1 MSFTLTRYPRLM
13 ASSRSNQL
21 PNSSMQRT
29 ALMLSVMPTLMAST
43 LRKFPYVRNAK
54 SLLWVDCLGALVV
67 GVLVFTLSSWL
78 SALYAMPEPFVI
90 ALGAANLTYGAF
102 SLSLARRTVRPR
114 ALLLLSGANL
124 AWAVFC
130 VIASIILAAQASAY
144 GLALLLL
151 EGVYVGGLGLLEWR
165 FLDALLTDD

>member
-1 MSFTLTRYPRLM
+1 
-13 ASSRSNQL
+13 
-21 PNSSMQRT
+21 
-29 ALMLSVMPTLMAST
+29 MLRVMPTSMAST

-54 SLLWVDCLGALVV
+54 SLLWIDCLGGLVV

-78 SALYAMPEPFVI
+78 SGFYAMPEPFVI

-114 ALLLLSGANL
+114 ALLLLLIGANL

-144 GLALLLL
+144 GLALLLF
-151 EGVYVGGLGLLEWR
+151 EGVFVGGLGLLEWR
-165 FLDALLTDD
+165 FLDALLTDG